1 MKHYSH
7 EARTTLLEL
16 HNEFI
21 HNVLF
26 DGNGKYRHSP
36 LNDYGVHYQPDDEK
50 FYDTATAAFKELPYE
65 VIKYYC
71 SGWTGYLH
79 GVETCD
85 FLKEYASEFGIKLLS
100 ETEHDDLWKEDECEA
115 DVSKFFVKLR
125 DNLIRHRIGYSE
137 NLGDIFCFQKS
148 FIHIALLSSL
158 FEVSFTSCVKI
169 MTDRDFLYTR
179 VW

>member
-21 HNVLF
+21 HNILS

-36 LNDYGVHYQPDDEK
+36 LNDYGVHYHPDDDK
-50 FYDTATAAFKELPYE
+50 FYDTAIAAFKELPYE

-79 GVETCD
+79 GVETYD

-115 DVSKFFVKLR
+115 DALYHKSWEKVIAAITDALIDSWHSLCVTNGKRRKASKY
-125 DNLIRHRIGYSE
+125 N
-137 NLGDIFCFQKS
+137 
-148 FIHIALLSSL
+148 
-158 FEVSFTSCVKI
+158 
-169 MTDRDFLYTR
+169 
-179 VW
+179 